1 MSEFLCNAIRV
12 RQPSTVF
19 YVGVVKAT
27 DLSTICRPLQRSADT
42 GLFARDYTEPVKLT
56 ETQFGSLVTSLES
69 SKFERRISELLSEE
83 REQPYQ
89 RFLDEKRSVQIAR
102 YLEQPS
108 ALLPNS
114 IILAVNIDLDEED
127 VVRKKSGDTV
137 QIALPENPNSAIILD
152 GQHRVAAFRYLPA
165 SILAEFQI
173 VVTFLVGVPFY
184 QQAELFATINGK
196 QKAVNKSIIY
206 DLFGYAPIGGDKEE
220 RLYEGL
226 MAVARFCSHVTRI
239 LNTVDES
246 PWHGKIKMRG
256 PGDDG
261 VISQAAVAQYLSAL
275 VEPKTLSKRLRILP
289 LLFEF
294 FKESSPAACAAV
306 LILYL
311 RAIQT
316 ALPDVWANSK
326 SLLWKNNGVA
336 VILRIMHDDI
346 LLAGGGRELM
356 DRYPALIAR
365 WRKAP
370 RQDLDNPP
378 RAGGGGIQN
387 QIYDRFTKQMFSD
400 AETNRLGDMRE
411 QLKKKLTA
419 KGGLVA

>member
-1 MSEFLCNAIRV
+1 MSDFSCTAIRV

-27 DLSTICRPLQRSADT
+27 DLVTVCRPLQRSADT
-42 GLFARDYTEPVKLT
+42 GIFARNNSEPVKLS
-56 ETQFGSLVTSLES
+56 EAQFGSLVNSLES
-69 SKFERRISELLSEE
+69 PKFQKRTSELLSEE

-114 IILAVNIDLDEED
+114 IILAVNIDLDEAD
-127 VVRKKSGDTV
+127 VVLKKDGDTV
-137 QIALPENPNSAIILD
+137 EISLPRTPNSAIILD
-152 GQHRVAAFRYLPA
+152 GQHRVAAFNYLPSA
-165 SILAEFQI
+165 ILAEFQV

-206 DLFGYAPIGGDKEE
+206 DLFGYAPIGGNKEE

-246 PWHGKIKMRG
+246 PWKKKIKMRG

-261 VISQAAVAQYLSAL
+261 VISQAAVAEYMSAL

-294 FKESSPAACAAV
+294 FKDSSPAACAAV

-316 ALPDVWANSK
+316 ALPDVWTNAN

-336 VILRIMHDDI
+336 VVLRIMHDDI

-356 DRYPALIAR
+356 DRFPALIAR
-365 WRKAP
+365 WKKAP
-370 RQDLDNPP
+370 RQDLEAPP
-378 RAGGGGIQN
+378 KAGGGGVQN
-387 QIYDRFTKQMFSD
+387 QLYERFRKEMFSD
-400 AETNRLGDMRE
+400 LEIHRLEEMRE
-411 QLKKKLTA
+411 QLKAKLA
-419 KGGLVA
+419 KTGGLVS